1 MSVSVKEKRIVPIGC
16 AVLYALAALCV
27 IIHLVCY
34 LNADFADGFNMSV
47 SAFLRGLF
55 ATVTGVLPFSLAETV
70 LLCLPV
76 GIVLLVILCVH
87 TLRRADVRAS
97 TRLICILFS
106 VLCALYSG
114 FVLLFAPAYHGDSLE
129 EKLGLEA
136 KEVSAEQLA
145 SAACYFRDRAMELS
159 DSITYSFGSF
169 SHMPY
174 TVDEMVDKLNDAYAS
189 VSERYG
195 FVADLRAPVKSIAMS
210 GPMTY
215 THISGVYTYYTG
227 EANINVNFPDYTL
240 PYTAAHEMSHQRGI
254 APENE
259 ANFMAFL
266 VCEASE
272 DAYIR
277 YSGYMNMYE
286 YLLNALYSA
295 DKARYADVWRDTD
308 IRLRYEELEYSR
320 FFSLYADSAAATVS
334 GAVNDTYLK
343 LQGQSDGS
351 KSYGMVVDLAVAYVE
366 SITAGDTAA

>member
-1 MSVSVKEKRIVPIGC
+1 MNEPIKEKRRVPIVC
-16 AVLYALAALCV
+16 IVLYSLAGLCV
-27 IIHLVCY
+27 IIHLICY
-34 LNADFADGFNMSV
+34 FSPGFADAFNMSV
-47 SAFLRGLF
+47 SAFFRGLF
-55 ATVTGVLPFSLAETV
+55 ATVTGVLPFSLAEAV

-76 GIVLLVILCVH
+76 GVVLLIIYCVH
-87 TLRRADVRAS
+87 TLRHGTPRDS

-106 VLCALYSG
+106 ALCTLYSG
-114 FVLLFAPAYHGDSLE
+114 FVLLFAPAYHGDSLDK
-129 EKLGLEA
+129 KLALEA
-136 KEVSAEQLA
+136 KEVSAEQLFD
-145 SAACYFRDRAMELS
+145 AAVYFRDRAQELA
-159 DSITYSFGSF
+159 DDITYAFGSF
-169 SHMPY
+169 SEMPY
-174 TVDEMVDKLNDAYAS
+174 SVDEMVDKLNDAYAS
-189 VSERYG
+189 VSENHD

-227 EANINVNFPDYTL
+227 EANININFPDYTL

-272 DAYIR
+272 DVYIR

-295 DKARYADVWRDTD
+295 DKALYSQVWQGTD
-308 IRLRYEELEYSR
+308 IRLRYEEMEYSR
-320 FFSLYADSAAATVS
+320 FFSLYADNAAATVS

-343 LQGQSDGS
+343 LQGQSAGS
-351 KSYGMVVDLAVAYVE
+351 RSYGMVVDLAVAYVE
-366 SITAGDTAA
+366 SITAGEDAA